1 MTNTSSEKLKSV
13 VQGDIPFIHLLRA
26 MAVIMV
32 MYDHFVGQFL
42 NQNTSISWQPK
53 VFIDTY
59 LLNPLGIIQSFGFMG
74 VSIFFLVSG
83 YIITHVALSEDRKTF
98 ALKRVLRIY
107 PPLIV
112 SVLICI
118 ACIYL
123 AGAPLP
129 KLMDILLNF
138 TLFNYLSAPQVVIQG
153 VAWSLAIEV
162 IFYLLTFLLLDVL
175 KRASVLH
182 ILLQTI
188 VVALA
193 IYYKNSL
200 GDNFFLFVVC
210 ISYLPFLLAG
220 QIFYFWQRK
229 RMSNFVCFAMLTLQ
243 FALMQWG
250 LRLVQPDFLRLDNS
264 YLINFIFSF
273 FIFSMFA
280 LANVNSV
287 SKWVKKIAEISYS
300 IYLLHGSIGLL
311 ILGTLIHYTS
321 YLSALIT
328 AIIATLL
335 LAKLSFH
342 LCEKPS
348 QRLARYLLS

>member
-1 MTNTSSEKLKSV
+1 M
-13 VQGDIPFIHLLRA
+13 
-26 MAVIMV
+26 
-32 MYDHFVGQFL
+32 
-42 NQNTSISWQPK
+42 
-53 VFIDTY
+53 
-59 LLNPLGIIQSFGFMG
+59 
-74 VSIFFLVSG
+74 
-83 YIITHVALSEDRKTF
+83 
-98 ALKRVLRIY
+98 KRVLRIY

-112 SVLICI
+112 SVLICL

-129 KLMDILLNF
+129 ELTDILLNF
-138 TLFNYLSAPQVVIQG
+138 TLFNYISAPQVVIQG

-321 YLSALIT
+321 FLSALIT
-328 AIIATLL
+328 AIVATLL